1 LIDGGERTRTR
12 ARLEAATLN
21 ALHEL
26 AIASGTRGVR
36 SVARL
41 AIDHA
46 RALLKVDGAVIFS
59 YDPDRELLVPIAE
72 TESKVPEGPITTGE
86 GAIGLA
92 FDTGLPV
99 VIEDYQG
106 WELKLAESAER
117 GVVSA
122 LAVPLIA
129 ADKPVGALGVWTY
142 EARQFPAE
150 EEQLLTLFAAQ
161 VAPALEAAKLA
172 QQRQD
177 QARIFEALHQMGVAT
192 GGLREA
198 TDLARLCVERTC
210 ELLKAD
216 SALLLWWDQES
227 EVLHALAESDAEGPE
242 PIYADVKAGEGAPG
256 MAFRWTEPV
265 IVNDYPNWDHAT
277 KQGLE
282 RGFRSV
288 IHVPLM
294 VRDRAVGTLGVQ
306 SLEPRQFAHE
316 DAEILG
322 LLAAQIAPALDAA
335 GLLEASE
342 GQVHEL
348 RTLHD
353 LAVGAGGM
361 LDTGRLARLVVNE
374 ACNLLGVER
383 AVLRVWEPQ
392 DERLVPLADSGAE
405 DGAPVPGPP
414 LKAGEGLA
422 GSVFEAGR
430 ATAVEDYP
438 RWPDSGD
445 WGRREGFGSA
455 LMVPLISHQRAV
467 GTLGAF
473 AVKRRKFAD
482 RDLRVLS
489 LLAAQVA
496 PALEAA
502 RLAEAATERA
512 RIFTLLHQIA
522 VTAGGVLEPG
532 RLAALLAEKTR
543 ELMSVERVTVTF
555 YDPESELLRVLAD
568 TEGVDDV
575 PPPVRPGIGTAGVAF
590 MRRERVI
597 VDDYQSWDQGL
608 FWARERGYRSAVAVP
623 LLARDRAIGTI
634 LAMSR
639 QPRRFG
645 EDEVKLLSLLVA
657 QIAPAIQG
665 ASLHADL
672 AASERA
678 LRAIYDTAPVIIAR
692 NDLSGSLTWMNRAG
706 RELFGYTDAELRQL
720 GRDEILDPED
730 VGLDADLFP
739 RLVAGEIDRYRLER
753 RYLKKDGTRFWGDVT
768 ISLVRDSDGE
778 PEFYYAMVED
788 ITERK
793 QAEAARQ
800 ESEGRFRAVF
810 DRAAIGIARLGLD
823 GRIIEANPALETMLG
838 RTERKLIGAELMSLV
853 HADDRDGRALQ
864 SLARGETAEYQA
876 ELRYARAGAHV
887 WGNTIASA
895 VRGPGGDPL
904 FLIAMVEDITLRKVH
919 EAALEHRALH
929 DPLTD
934 LPNRNLLHDRLQL
947 AIRAAHRDS
956 EIGALL
962 VMDLDGFKAVNDA
975 YGHPAG
981 DHLLKLVGERLRG
994 QLRSS
999 DTVARLG
1006 GDEFAVVLPDVGGEE
1021 GGLSGAAKLVEA
1033 LRKPFRVEGHQVRVS
1048 ASIGIS
1054 LFPTHGED
1062 GDLLMRM
1069 ADTAM
1074 YAAKRSRAG
1083 CVLYEAEPARTA

>member
-1 LIDGGERTRTR
+1 
-12 ARLEAATLN
+12 LN

-46 RALLKVDGAVIFS
+46 RALLKVDGSVIFS
-59 YDPDRELLVPIAE
+59 YDAEQHMLIPIAE
-72 TESKVPEGPITTGE
+72 TESSKPELPTAPGE

-92 FDTGLPV
+92 FESGLPV
-99 VIEDYQG
+99 VIGDYQN
-106 WELKLAESAER
+106 WDLAVPNSQDR
-117 GVVSA
+117 GMVSA

-129 ADKPVGALGVWTY
+129 GDQPVGALGVWTY
-142 EARQFPAE
+142 TARAFPAE

-172 QQRQD
+172 QQRED
-177 QARIFEALHQMGVAT
+177 QARIFEALHEMGVAT
-192 GGLREA
+192 GGMREA
-198 TDLARLCVERTC
+198 ADLAALCVQRTC
-210 ELLKAD
+210 ALLKAD
-216 SALLLWWDQES
+216 SGLLLWWDE
-227 EVLHALAESDAEGPE
+227 ETDVLGALAENDPGEAGPTTAKPGEDA
-242 PIYADVKAGEGAPG
+242 AG
-256 MAFRWTEPV
+256 MAFRWAQPV
-265 IVNDYPNWDHAT
+265 IVNDYTTWDHAT
-277 KQGLE
+277 KAGRE
-282 RGFRSV
+282 RKFRSV

-294 VRDRAVGTLGVQ
+294 VRDRPVGTLGVQ
-306 SLEPRQFAHE
+306 SLEPRQFGHE

-322 LLAAQIAPALDAA
+322 LVAAQIAPALDAA

-342 GQVHEL
+342 GQVQEL

-353 LAVGAGGM
+353 LAVAAGGM
-361 LDTGRLARLVVNE
+361 LDTSRLARLVVQE
-374 ACNLLGVER
+374 ACNLLGAER
-383 AVLRVWEPQ
+383 AVLRVWEPRDQ
-392 DERLVPLADSGAE
+392 VLVPLADSGAP
-405 DGAPVPGPP
+405 DGAAVPGGP
-414 LKAGEGLA
+414 LRTGEGLA

-430 ATAVEDYP
+430 SVAVEDYP
-438 RWPDSGD
+438 RWPDSSE
-445 WGRREGFGSA
+445 WALREGFASA
-455 LMVPLISHQRAV
+455 LMVPLVSHQRPV

-473 AVKRRKFAD
+473 TLNRRKFSD
-482 RDLRVLS
+482 RDLRALS

-502 RLAEAATERA
+502 RLAEAAQERA
-512 RIFTLLHQIA
+512 RIFSLLHEIA
-522 VTAGGVLEPG
+522 VTAGGVLEPV
-532 RLAALLAEKTR
+532 RLAELLAAKTR
-543 ELMSVERVTVTF
+543 ELMGVERATVTLF
-555 YDPESELLRVLAD
+555 DHESELLTVVAD
-568 TEGVDDV
+568 TEGGEDV

-590 MRRERVI
+590 MRREPVL
-597 VDDYQSWDQGL
+597 VEDYQTWDQGQ
-608 FWARERGYRSAVAVP
+608 FWARDHGYRSAVAVP
-623 LLARDRAIGTI
+623 LLARDRAIGTVA
-634 LAMSR
+634 AMSR

-657 QIAPAIQG
+657 QIAPAVQG
-665 ASLHADL
+665 ARLHAEL

-692 NDLSGSLTWMNRAG
+692 NDLDGRLTWLNRAG
-706 RELFGYTDAELRQL
+706 RELFGYTDAELRTMGPQEL
-720 GRDEILDPED
+720 IDPQD
-730 VGLDADLFP
+730 AHLDAELFA

-768 ISLVRDSDGE
+768 ISLVRDSDGQ

-800 ESEGRFRAVF
+800 ESEGRFSAVF

-823 GRIIEANPALETMLG
+823 GRIIEANPALAAMLG
-838 RTERKLIGAELMSLV
+838 RSEKKLIGSELMSLV
-853 HADDRDGRALQ
+853 HHGDRDQHALRA
-864 SLARGETAEYQA
+864 LARGETGDYQA
-876 ELRYARAGAHV
+876 ELRYSRGGEHV

-895 VRGPGGDPL
+895 VRGPSGDPL

-934 LPNRNLLHDRLQL
+934 LPNRSLLHDRLQL
-947 AIRAAHRDS
+947 AIRAAHRDN

-962 VMDLDGFKAVNDA
+962 VMDLDGFKGVNDA
-975 YGHPAG
+975 YGHAAG
-981 DHLLKLVGERLRG
+981 DRLLQMVAERLQG
-994 QLRSS
+994 ELRSS

-1021 GGLSGAAKLVEA
+1021 GAQSGADKLVAA
-1033 LRKPFRVEGHQVRVS
+1033 LRKPFRVEGHQVRIS
-1048 ASIGIS
+1048 ASIGLS
-1054 LFPTHGED
+1054 LFPVHGED

-1069 ADTAM
+1069 ADSAM
-1074 YAAKRSRAG
+1074 YAAKRSGGG
-1083 CVLYEAEPARTA
+1083 CQMYEAETPRA